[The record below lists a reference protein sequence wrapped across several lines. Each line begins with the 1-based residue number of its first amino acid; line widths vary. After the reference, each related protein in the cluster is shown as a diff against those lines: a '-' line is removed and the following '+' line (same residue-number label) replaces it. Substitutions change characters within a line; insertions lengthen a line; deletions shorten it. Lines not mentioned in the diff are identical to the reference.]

1 MIQIDNLTTKEE
13 VEIGSRSSFYQLLSE
28 SFRFPDRLFSEG
40 VKNGDFLG
48 QVKDIA
54 STLPFE
60 FSSLDED
67 TFQGK
72 GIDQDLEEALG
83 AEYIRLFDVGVKGR
97 PFCPLYEGSYRS
109 GRKGLMEDLVRFYN
123 HFGLT
128 LSREDWELPDHLT
141 TELEFVHYLSFKEL
155 LAIRSRQD
163 HFPYIRAQRDFLSRH
178 PADWIPKFRQKLLKH
193 SPIRFYEKLVEV
205 TEAFLLLDQNHL
217 EDILDKTE

>member
-13 VEIGSRSSFYQLLSE
+13 VAIGSRSRFYQLLSM
-28 SFRFPDRLFSEG
+28 SFRFPDKLFSEG

-48 QVKDIA
+48 QVKAIA

-67 TFQGK
+67 TFRGK
-72 GIDQDLEEALG
+72 GIDQDLEELLG

-97 PFCPLYEGSYRS
+97 PSCPLYEGSYRS

-128 LSREDWELPDHLT
+128 LSRKDWELPDHIT
-141 TELEFVHYLSFKEL
+141 TELEFIHYLSFKEL
-155 LAIRSRQD
+155 LAIRSQQD
-163 HFPYIRAQRDFLSRH
+163 PFPYIRAQRDFLSRH
-178 PADWIPKFRQKLLKH
+178 PTNWIPKFRQKLLKS

-205 TEAFLLLDQNHL
+205 TETFLLLDQNHL
-217 EDILDKTE
+217 EDILDRAK